1 MNLKER
7 NMPVTGIP
15 LAERVRPERIEE
27 ILGQDHILGPGSA
40 LMRALKSGH
49 VFSVIFWGPP
59 GSGKTTL
66 ARLIA
71 KYTANPFR
79 SFSAVTSGLK
89 DLRDILAEAEDT
101 RKSSGKP
108 TILFVD
114 EIHRFNKAQQ
124 DAFLPH
130 VENGLIVLVGAT
142 TQNPSFEVIPPLL
155 SRARVMTLR
164 PLNKEDLKSILS
176 NAIENKDSGM
186 KEMDIVIMPQ
196 ALDFII
202 DISSGDARVALNNL
216 EAAVNYIRESEK
228 TPRVLDLAG
237 VEDALNRKSLP
248 YDKDGEEHYNI
259 ISAFHKSL
267 RGSDVNASVYWL
279 YRMIEAGEEPLFIA
293 RRMIRFASED
303 IGMADPGA
311 LRVALAAFDAWQKV
325 GPPEA
330 ELALMEAAVYLASAP
345 KSNALYLAQKAVR
358 EEISRSG
365 PLPVPMHIRN
375 APTGLMK
382 KLGYSRGYL
391 YPHNYPGAWVE
402 QEYLPE
408 GIKNRAFYAPTDRG
422 LEKEI
427 GTRMQKILKRGK
439 NQFKGEKMV
448 KDLGIQDAPGSMD
461 KDI

>member
-1 MNLKER
+1 MS
-7 NMPVTGIP
+7 VTDTP
-15 LAERVRPERIEE
+15 LAERVRPERIED
-27 ILGQDHILGPGSA
+27 ILGQDHILGPKSA

-71 KYTANPFR
+71 KYTENPFR
-79 SFSAVTSGLK
+79 AFSAVTSGLK
-89 DLRDILAEAEDT
+89 ELRDIIAEAEGT
-101 RKSSGKP
+101 RQATGKP

-155 SRARVMTLR
+155 SRARVMTLH
-164 PLNKEDLKSILS
+164 PLNKKDLKTILS
-176 NAIENKDSGM
+176 RAIEDKNSGLKDEDM
-186 KEMDIVIMPQ
+186 EIVPQ

-216 EAAVNYIRESEK
+216 EAAVNYARASEK
-228 TPRVLDLAG
+228 TPKVLDLG
-237 VEDALNRKSLP
+237 SVEEALNRKALP

-279 YRMIEAGEEPLFIA
+279 YRMLEAGEDPLFIA
-293 RRMIRFASED
+293 RRMIRFSSED
-303 IGMADPGA
+303 IGMADPNA
-311 LRVALAAFDAWQKV
+311 LKVALAAVEAWQKV
-325 GPPEA
+325 GPPDA
-330 ELALMEAAVYLASAP
+330 ELTLTEAAVYLASAP
-345 KSNALYLAQKAVR
+345 KSNALYLAEKAVR
-358 EEISRSG
+358 EEINRSG

-391 YPHNYPGAWVE
+391 YPHNYPGGWVA

-408 GIKNRAFYAPTDRG
+408 EIRNRIYYMPTDRG

-427 GTRMQKILKRGK
+427 GRRMAETRKKTK
-439 NQFKGEKMV
+439 KKE
-448 KDLGIQDAPGSMD
+448 
-461 KDI
+461 